1 MKFVA
6 LIPAREG
13 SKRIKNKNFKTF
25 LGKPLIFW
33 TIDFAIKCKLFS
45 KIFVSTN
52 SKKYADI
59 VKNKYNDEVE
69 IILRPH
75 IISKDN
81 SKSDSFL
88 LHFLKM
94 KEDILNDKDYVA
106 LLQPTTP
113 YRNEKS
119 LLKLIN
125 LIKKRSI
132 SSLICVHNN
141 KIKINKFISNKNL
154 LDKKKFQN
162 SSLKISGNYYFN
174 QVSNLKYFKRI
185 NNKKSS
191 FYFLNG
197 KNETID
203 LDTINQWKYAIKKLK
218 N

>member
-1 MKFVA
+1 MKFIA

-13 SKRIKNKNFKTF
+13 STRIKNKNFKTF

-52 SKKYADI
+52 SKKYAGI

-94 KEDILNDKDYVA
+94 KEDILNDKDYVV

-119 LLKLIN
+119 LLNLIN
-125 LIKKRSI
+125 LIKKRSL

-141 KIKINKFISNKNL
+141 KIKINKFISNNNL
-154 LDKKKFQN
+154 LDKKKFKN

-174 QVSNLKYFKRI
+174 QLSNLKCFKKI
-185 NNKKSS
+185 NNKKSF

-197 KNETID
+197 KNETFD